1 MSLSDVGADRLVQMW
16 VVPPQMPAQQTSAA
30 GHYWRM
36 AKATRKKTAAK
47 TAKRTTH
54 RRGRK
59 WSAKVTRESHALEL
73 EKGVFAKKSPR
84 AIARSLKRSAERSHA
99 RKSAPLRSAIS
110 MLTFYIN
117 RAGAG
122 LSATQRKTLEATKG
136 ELRKLFGKEKT
147 TRAA

>member
-1 MSLSDVGADRLVQMW
+1 MW

-36 AKATRKKTAAK
+36 AKATRKKTAAR

-54 RRGRK
+54 RRGGRK
-59 WSAKVTRESHALEL
+59 WAAKVTRESHGLDLEM
-73 EKGVFAKKSPR
+73 GVFTRKSPR

-99 RKSAPLRSAIS
+99 RKSPPLRSAIS

-117 RAGAG
+117 RAGSG
-122 LSATQRKTLEATKG
+122 RSGTPRKALEAAKS
-136 ELRKLFGKEKT
+136 
-147 TRAA
+147 A

>member
-1 MSLSDVGADRLVQMW
+1 
-16 VVPPQMPAQQTSAA
+16 
-30 GHYWRM
+30 M

-54 RRGRK
+54 RRGGRK
-59 WSAKVTRESHALEL
+59 WSATVTRESHALEL

-84 AIARSLKRSAERSHA
+84 AIARSRSHA

-117 RAGAG
+117 RAGSG
-122 LSATQRKTLEATKG
+122 LSATQRKTLEVAKG